1 MYIVYSPNFQNEYVT
16 MYMYILPVTNHTT
29 RPCLCIIFYNFY
41 IMMTETWRML
51 VIVLRKNF
59 LYFITTCTLKTDVK

>member
-29 RPCLCIIFYNFY
+29 RPCLCIIFNNF
-41 IMMTETWRML
+41 
-51 VIVLRKNF
+51 
-59 LYFITTCTLKTDVK
+59 